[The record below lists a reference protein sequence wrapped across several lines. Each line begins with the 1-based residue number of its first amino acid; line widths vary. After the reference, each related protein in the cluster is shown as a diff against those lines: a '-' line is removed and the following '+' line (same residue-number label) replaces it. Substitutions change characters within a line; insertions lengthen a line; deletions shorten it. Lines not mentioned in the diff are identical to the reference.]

1 MGQELGGE
9 KVRLEGKVV
18 IITGGASGLGKAAV
32 EKFAREGAIVYACDM
47 DVEGLDNLK
56 KEFSELPGKVI
67 PKRLNVT
74 DRPAIT
80 ELVGEIKSE
89 FGRIDGLI
97 NNAGVTRDALI
108 QRMSE
113 EDWDLVINVNL
124 KGVFN
129 MTQAVAPVMI
139 DQGYGSIVNT
149 SSIVGVYGNIGQSNY
164 SASKG
169 GVIAMTK
176 TWAKELT
183 RKGAKI
189 RVNAVAP
196 GFIKTPMTEKMPE
209 KILVALEEKIPL
221 KRIGLPEEIAN
232 VYFFLIS
239 DESSYLT
246 GQVIGVDGG
255 LVI

>member
-1 MGQELGGE
+1 VGQELGGE
-9 KVRLEGKVV
+9 KVRMEGKVV

-32 EKFAREGAIVYACDM
+32 EKFAGEGAIVYACDM

-56 KEFSELPGKVI
+56 KEFSALPGKVI

-74 DRPAIT
+74 DRPAIA
-80 ELVGEIKSE
+80 ELINEIKSE
-89 FGRIDGLI
+89 FGHIDGLV

-113 EDWDLVINVNL
+113 EDWDMVINVNL

-139 DQGYGSIVNT
+139 DQGRGAIVNT

-176 TWAKELT
+176 SWAKELT

-209 KILVALEEKIPL
+209 KILTSLEEKIPL
-221 KRIGLPEEIAN
+221 KRMGLPEEIAN

-246 GQVIGVDGG
+246 GQIIGVDGG

>member
-1 MGQELGGE
+1 M
-9 KVRLEGKVV
+9 RMEGKVV
-18 IITGGASGLGKAAV
+18 IITGGARGIGKAAV
-32 EKFAREGAIVYACDM
+32 ERFTREGAIVYACDM
-47 DVEGLDNLK
+47 DIEGLEGLK
-56 KEFSELPGKVI
+56 NEFAELPGKVI
-67 PKRLNVT
+67 PKKLNVT
-74 DRPAIT
+74 DRKAIAD
-80 ELVGEIKSE
+80 LVNEIKSE
-89 FGRIDGLI
+89 YGHIDGLV
-97 NNAGVTRDALI
+97 NNAGITRDALI
-108 QRMSE
+108 QRMTE
-113 EDWDLVINVNL
+113 EDWDLVIDVNL

-129 MTQAVAPVMI
+129 MTQAIAPVML
-139 DQGYGSIVNT
+139 DQGYGAIVNT
-149 SSIVGVYGNIGQSNY
+149 SSVVGVFGNIGQSNY

-176 TWAKELT
+176 TWAKELS

-209 KILVALEEKIPL
+209 KIITALEERIPL
-221 KRIGLPEEIAN
+221 KRMGLPEEIAN

-239 DESSYLT
+239 DEASYLT

>member
-9 KVRLEGKVV
+9 KVRMEGKVV

-80 ELVGEIKSE
+80 ELIGEIKSE

>member
-1 MGQELGGE
+1 M
-9 KVRLEGKVV
+9 RLEGKVV

-221 KRIGLPEEIAN
+221 KRMGLPEEIAN

>member
-1 MGQELGGE
+1 M
-9 KVRLEGKVV
+9 RLEGKVV

-139 DQGYGSIVNT
+139 NQGYGSIVNT

-221 KRIGLPEEIAN
+221 KRMGLPEEIAN

>member
-1 MGQELGGE
+1 M
-9 KVRLEGKVV
+9 EGKVV

-80 ELVGEIKSE
+80 ELIGEIKSE

-221 KRIGLPEEIAN
+221 KRMGLPEEIAN

>member
-9 KVRLEGKVV
+9 KVRMEGKVV

-221 KRIGLPEEIAN
+221 KRMGLPEEIAN

>member
-1 MGQELGGE
+1 M
-9 KVRLEGKVV
+9 RMEGKVV
-18 IITGGASGLGKAAV
+18 IITGAASGLGKASV
-32 EKFAREGAIVYACDM
+32 EKFAKEGAVVIACDM
-47 DVEGLDNLK
+47 DEAGLERLGA
-56 KEFSELPGKVI
+56 ECAALPGEVV
-67 PKRLNVT
+67 PKKLNVT
-74 DRPAIT
+74 DRPSIE
-80 ELVGEIKSE
+80 ELVNFVKER

-97 NNAGVTRDALI
+97 NNAGVTRDALL
-108 QRMSE
+108 QRMKE
-113 EDWDLVINVNL
+113 EDWDLVIDVNL

-129 MTQAVAPVMI
+129 MTQAVAPVML
-139 DQGYGSIVNT
+139 DQGSGSIVNT

-164 SASKG
+164 AATKG

-196 GFIKTPMTEKMPE
+196 GFIKTPMTEKIPE
-209 KILVALEEKIPL
+209 KIIQNLEEKIPL
-221 KRIGLPEEIAN
+221 KRMGMPEEVADL
-232 VYFFLIS
+232 YFFLIS
-239 DESSYLT
+239 DESTYIT